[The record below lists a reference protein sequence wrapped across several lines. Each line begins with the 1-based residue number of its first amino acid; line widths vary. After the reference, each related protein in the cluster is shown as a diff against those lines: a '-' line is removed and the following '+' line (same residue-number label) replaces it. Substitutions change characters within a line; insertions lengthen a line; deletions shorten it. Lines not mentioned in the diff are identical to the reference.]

1 MGEYKPPRRVTT
13 VYLVTKDSIQGRKYL
28 FGLYGDNPDVSQMN
42 LDEISFCQA
51 LTWTYSKSY
60 GYI

>member
-1 MGEYKPPRRVTT
+1 MGEYKLARRVTT
-13 VYLVTKDSIQGRKYL
+13 VYLVTKASIQGRKYL

-51 LTWTYSKSY
+51 LT
-60 GYI
+60 